1 MYEITTVDE
10 GVHYTVN
17 FFGSFSGHFQP
28 FKPKYPLTIDEAVS
42 VSEKYSRSVT
52 YQGWYSE
59 SKAGPRLD
67 RFVKYRLLG
76 QKYREDFISS
86 TQAGAYY
93 HRLKKEGKKW
103 IVGAAIMPGDLVLQL
118 HQLHYLRYVVDNEQK
133 IVSAHHI
140 YSMLMDRYI
149 YTYNSNGLLINTDI
163 SGYDIIST
171 IPDL

>member
-1 MYEITTVDE
+1 MYEITTVEE

-28 FKPKYPLTIDEAVS
+28 FMPTHPLTIDEAVS
-42 VSEKYSRSVT
+42 VSEKYNGGVT

-59 SKAGPRLD
+59 SKMGPRLD
-67 RFVKYRLLG
+67 RFIKYNIKE
-76 QKYREDFISS
+76 QKYRENFISS
-86 TQAGAYY
+86 TQPGVYY
-93 HRLKKEGKKW
+93 HRLKKEEGKW
-103 IVGAAIMPGDLVLQL
+103 VVGAAITPGDLVLQL

-133 IVSAHHI
+133 IVSAYHI

-149 YTYNSNGLLINTDI
+149 CTYNSNGLLINADDSAYEIT
-163 SGYDIIST
+163 SE

>member
-1 MYEITTVDE
+1 MYEITTVDK

-42 VSEKYSRSVT
+42 VSKKYSRSVT
-52 YQGWYSE
+52 YQGWYAE
-59 SKAGPRLD
+59 SNTGPRLD
-67 RFVKYRLLG
+67 RFIKYRLLG
-76 QKYREDFISS
+76 EKYREDFISS
-86 TQAGAYY
+86 TQPGAYY
-93 HRLKKEGKKW
+93 HHLKKEGGKW

-133 IVSAHHI
+133 IVSSYHI
-140 YSMLMDRYI
+140 YSMLMNRYI
-149 YTYNSNGLLINTDI
+149 YTYNSNGVLINTDNSAYEI
-163 SGYDIIST
+163 TSE